1 MKTKY
6 RWHGRWLALEL
17 AGEFDL
23 WAAPAFREAVESA
36 HRDDMA
42 GLVVDVSEVSFMD
55 SSGLG
60 ALLGCYRRMQ
70 AEGRGFALAAPS
82 HRLREVLGLSGL
94 DRTIEV
100 FPSVDDALDAGPRE
114 GGDDE

>member
-1 MKTKY
+1 METRY
-6 RWHGRWLALEL
+6 RWHGRWLVLEL
-17 AGEFDL
+17 VGEFDL
-23 WAAPAFREAVESA
+23 SGAPAFREAVEAA
-36 HRDDMA
+36 HRDDTA
-42 GLVVDVSEVSFMD
+42 GLVVDLSRVSFMD

-82 HRLREVLGLSGL
+82 HQLGEILGLSGL

-100 FPSVDDALDAGPRE
+100 FPSVEDALEARPRE
-114 GGDDE
+114 GGADG

>member
-1 MKTKY
+1 METRY
-6 RWHGRWLALEL
+6 RWHGPWLALEL

-23 WAAPAFREAVESA
+23 SGAPAFREAVQAA
-36 HRDDMA
+36 HRDDMV
-42 GLVVDVSEVSFMD
+42 GLVVDLSEVSFMD

-70 AEGRGFALAAPS
+70 AEGRSFALAAPS
-82 HRLREVLGLSGL
+82 HRLQEVLGLSGL

-100 FPSVDDALDAGPRE
+100 FPSVDEALDRPRE